1 MLGYSGDATGGT
13 LSVSDG
19 AHVANIILLGNY
31 MATVGAPSAAHFTAV
46 DDHHGGTLITTDVAR
61 PA

>member
-1 MLGYSGDATGGT
+1 